1 MPKRIR
7 TKSRLPAQIE
17 NRGLSATLSY
27 FRFDGNYDFT
37 DRTRTHIRQGA
48 KKERRL
54 EEWVAPTRS
63 GHGKG
68 NVFLRYGYESTLC
81 KPNPVWLFHLSRPE
95 RKDGFC
101 HVFISITHS
110 LTLSTLE
117 TQFNKDGPHAPAASQ
132 TNENKA
138 CKTLINSK
146 SSKMSKTR
154 SGVWSEKC
162 RETAR
167 VVAGVYK
174 SNEIRG

>member
-37 DRTRTHIRQGA
+37 DRTRTTHKTRS
-48 KKERRL
+48 KKEKKVRRMGGTPL
-54 EEWVAPTRS
+54 GADMERETCFCVMVMKAPYVNQTP
-63 GHGKG
+63 
-68 NVFLRYGYESTLC
+68 FDY
-81 KPNPVWLFHLSRPE
+81 
-95 RKDGFC
+95 
-101 HVFISITHS
+101 FISLGRKEKMGFVMFLFPSLTHS
-110 LTLSTLE
+110 LSQPSKRNLI
-117 TQFNKDGPHAPAASQ
+117 KMDPMHPPQ

-154 SGVWSEKC
+154 FGLSWSE
-162 RETAR
+162 
-167 VVAGVYK
+167 
-174 SNEIRG
+174 NL